1 MLASDRRRSANCR
14 EVVGVGPRRSP
25 SCPRHRD
32 GRARRRGG
40 QDHVPGEL
48 PECVRGTGQRRHP
61 GLSRGWATTSR
72 CRASRATM
80 QRWRRSRARACSA
93 ASRACEARHPSPVA
107 AEANGVV
114 SDTASRRVRGSTVRP
129 RAALRGRRRRAGA
142 AAAGRATTACRRP
155 PATCRDEGDEHEASS
170 HVRSRSARSQVRGNR
185 HHIVDGQIGHR
196 AFHELRCRAGAC
208 AVLDVIELAHDVAR

>member
-1 MLASDRRRSANCR
+1 MRSR
-14 EVVGVGPRRSP
+14 DGPTPTSGSIRGVGHNFSMPRKQGYDAAVAKEP
-25 SCPRHRD
+25 
-32 GRARRRGG
+32 
-40 QDHVPGEL
+40 
-48 PECVRGTGQRRHP
+48 
-61 GLSRGWATTSR
+61 
-72 CRASRATM
+72 
-80 QRWRRSRARACSA
+80 RARAQLLQG
-93 ASRACEARHPSPVA
+93 ACEARQPSLVA

>member
-1 MLASDRRRSANCR
+1 MGEHVDEVGKITCPVSFQNAFAGRANADIRVYPGGGPQLLDAAQAGLRRSGGEGAA
-14 EVVGVGPRRSP
+14 
-25 SCPRHRD
+25 
-32 GRARRRGG
+32 RA
-40 QDHVPGEL
+40 
-48 PECVRGTGQRRHP
+48 
-61 GLSRGWATTSR
+61 
-72 CRASRATM
+72 
-80 QRWRRSRARACSA
+80 ACSA

-129 RAALRGRRRRAGA
+129 RAALRGRQRRAGA

-155 PATCRDEGDEHEASS
+155 PATCPDEGDEHEASS

-185 HHIVDGQIGHR
+185 HHVVDGQIGHR